1 MAKTNTTPI
10 VVPEAVRRKA
20 GLRAG
25 QPVEFRVSGR
35 SITIVPQRA
44 NRLREQLAAGYRANA
59 QRDLATAT
67 DWFPLEE
74 EALERL
80 EKTTRTSARKRIT
93 RRS

>member
-10 VVPEAVRRKA
+10 VVPEAVRRRA

-35 SITIVPQRA
+35 SITILPQR
-44 NRLREQLAAGYRANA
+44 RIQVREQLAAGYRANA

-67 DWFPLEE
+67 DWLPLEE
-74 EALERL
+74 ETLERL
-80 EKTTRTSARKRIT
+80 EKTTRIAAKKRIT